1 MQAARG
7 QGCRGP
13 AAPCWCLGHSILL
26 LSWPLGLGLAAQ
38 VGSSPSS
45 HRRPDLASLPAR
57 QTQLWQGLGGGGTLG
72 PDSPSLSW
80 HLPHQGALACP
91 GAAEFEECLGSRGR
105 EEIWAGGDQN
115 QQVVWVSGAHQ
126 DPGPSQSSEPCPLY
140 LFIRLDGAGRL
151 GYGKGLLMEG
161 TVRKKAPPP
170 PPHPPDLA
178 EAQARGPARA
188 GRRVANARAM
198 LCIST
203 SQVRRT
209 RARMGTCWCS
219 AGET

>member
-1 MQAARG
+1 MAG
-7 QGCRGP
+7 FG
-13 AAPCWCLGHSILL
+13 
-26 LSWPLGLGLAAQ
+26 
-38 VGSSPSS
+38 
-45 HRRPDLASLPAR
+45 
-57 QTQLWQGLGGGGTLG
+57 GGGGTLG

-161 TVRKKAPPP
+161 TVRKKAPLLLPIPQTLQRHKLGGRPELDGGSQMPEPCCASPP
-170 PPHPPDLA
+170 PRCAGL
-178 EAQARGPARA
+178 EPAWERA
-188 GRRVANARAM
+188 GALQGRRNRKRAIPGPS
-198 LCIST
+198 LDP
-203 SQVRRT
+203 
-209 RARMGTCWCS
+209 RAVTCS
-219 AGET
+219 LDP